1 MTTPTGRMG
10 RPEPNIQNIP
20 VRTPEGAAI
29 RQAFTRRIDEG
40 YFEQLRR
47 AGATMARHH
56 DKMMAAGFKWDG
68 MDGYEA
74 PAGFTKEQCDRLWQE
89 TLAEEGLTDGP

>member
-10 RPEPNIQNIP
+10 RSEPNLQNIP

-29 RQAFTRRIDEG
+29 RRAFMDDA

-56 DKMMAAGFKWDG
+56 EKMMAAGFKWDG

-74 PAGFTKEQCDRLWQE
+74 PPGFTEEQSRKMWDE
-89 TLAEEGLTDGP
+89 AVAEGLSDGP